1 MAGGATAP
9 AGAKPKQPKQ
19 KQKKPSSQARK
30 KPSQKQKAMKPVKQE
45 LRKVEKQV
53 RVLKARTNG
62 PKVND
67 TMKTTVTVGT
77 LVGQTQSGLNRQLR
91 VSFNPLLMKST
102 EGGSTTPLSIRAS
115 MYEMWKP
122 LSVEIFATPLSGF
135 SSVVGSVGFMVIT
148 LNGLEA
154 SADSIDTIKARR
166 HVQMALGR
174 PYRLK
179 LSARE
184 LAGPREGWWLVD
196 TSEAPADAYGPAVD
210 LMLAYATEN
219 LLGTSSGSTTS
230 YTGTLWQ
237 VEMRVTYAFS
247 TYNPKP
253 GLQTLVSQS
262 ITGGQTVTIQPSP
275 DDGSLIMTTNSQQ
288 VLALLTPRVAGQRKG
303 KSQTI
308 WAIAGSAVDA
318 AATVLGPWGYLL
330 KGGFWLVRLIFGGSS
345 ARNTTTRQ
353 YQIYPSV
360 ESALTDQPIF
370 GNSTGTQSVTVPI
383 CHITEVVNPNA
394 ESNNLPPPTTGAQP
408 QPQPPAPI
416 EEILLPLAELTG
428 QPGVPPLYTFDGS
441 SYTPPTNWL
450 GSTILLTGIPA
461 HKRVTGNLAKFG
473 VTNLQMSKVAATA
486 LEIYDFTDFGVF
498 FGTGSYLSEGGIH
511 TGKTLIYS
519 LMSGQTPN
527 PWLAANQSGTTW
539 YMPSW
544 AGFPQPGQGD
554 YFLQM
559 QDVTDTTTHTTSVN
573 VYFLVAYRQSRR
585 LIAFFNTG
593 GTARPAPTSM
603 LCLYNVDCGRAP
615 QTPYPTFQS
624 TLQSLNQIGVDAKSD
639 PDSDDDISLAGSV
652 IGDEFDSVD
661 HLERE
666 REDLMRRLRDLDLRR
681 FQI

>member
-19 KQKKPSSQARK
+19 RQQKSCAQRKK
-30 KPSQKQKAMKPVKQE
+30 KPSQKQKALKPVKQE

-53 RVLKARTNG
+53 KVLKARTNG

-102 EGGSTTPLSIRAS
+102 DGGNTTPLSIRAS
-115 MYEMWKP
+115 MYEMWKA
-122 LSVEIFATPLSGF
+122 LSVEIYATPLSGF
-135 SSVVGSVGFMVIT
+135 SSVVGSVGFMVLT

-237 VEMRVTYAFS
+237 VEMRVSYAFS

-253 GLQTLVSQS
+253 GLQTLVSQT

-288 VLALLTPRVAGQRKG
+288 VLALLTPRVSAGQKKG

-330 KGGFWLVRLIFGGSS
+330 KGGFWLVRLIFGGTS
-345 ARNTTTRQ
+345 ARNTTRQ
-353 YQIYPSV
+353 FQIYPSV
-360 ESALTDQPIF
+360 ESALADQPIY
-370 GNSTGTQSVTVPI
+370 GNASGTQSVTVPI

-394 ESNNLPPPTTGAQP
+394 ESNNLTLPSTSAPAPPT
-408 QPQPPAPI
+408 PPSPSEDPI
-416 EEILLPLAELTG
+416 LPLAELTG

-441 SYTPPTNWL
+441 TYTPPNNWL
-450 GSTILLTGIPA
+450 GSTLLLTGIPA
-461 HKRVTGNLAKFG
+461 HKRVTGNLANFG
-473 VTNLQMSKVAATA
+473 VTNLQMSKVTATA
-486 LEIYDFTDFGVF
+486 IEVYDFTDFGVF
-498 FGTGSYLSEGGIH
+498 FGTGTYLGEGGIH
-511 TGKTLIYS
+511 TGKTLVYS

-539 YMPSW
+539 YLPSW
-544 AGFPQPGQGD
+544 VGFPTPGAGD

-573 VYFLVAYRQSRR
+573 VYFLVAYRESRR

-603 LCLYNVDCGRAP
+603 LCMYNVDCGRAP

-624 TLQSLNQIGVDAKSD
+624 ALQSKDEVDKSQI
-639 PDSDDDISLAGSV
+639 PDDDDDISLAGSF

-661 HLERE
+661 QLERE

>member
-19 KQKKPSSQARK
+19 KQQKPSCQRKKKP
-30 KPSQKQKAMKPVKQE
+30 PQKLKAMKPVKQE

-53 RVLKARTNG
+53 KVLKARTNG

-102 EGGSTTPLSIRAS
+102 DGGNTTPLSIRAS

-122 LSVEIFATPLSGF
+122 LSVEIYTTPLSGF
-135 SSVVGSVGFMVIT
+135 SSVVGSVGFMVLT

-154 SADSIDTIKARR
+154 SADSIDTIKARK

-179 LSARE
+179 LNARE

-196 TSEAPADAYGPAVD
+196 TSESPADAYGPAID

-219 LLGTSSGSTTS
+219 LLGTSSGATTS

-237 VEMRVTYAFS
+237 VEMRVSYAFS
-247 TYNPKP
+247 TYNSKP
-253 GLQTLVSQS
+253 GLQTLISQS
-262 ITGGQTVTIQPSP
+262 LNGGQTVTIQPSP
-275 DDGSLIMTTNSQQ
+275 DDGSLIMTTTSQQ
-288 VLALLTPRVAGQRKG
+288 VLALLTPRVAGQKKG

-330 KGGFWLVRLIFGGSS
+330 KGGFWLVRLIFGGTS
-345 ARNTTTRQ
+345 ARNPTTRQ

-360 ESALTDQPIF
+360 ESALTDQPIY
-370 GNSTGTQSVTVPI
+370 GNATGTQSVNVPI

-394 ESNNLPPPTTGAQP
+394 ESNNLTPPSTTSP
-408 QPQPPAPI
+408 PQPPTPI
-416 EEILLPLAELTG
+416 QDIILPLAELTG
-428 QPGVPPLYTFDGS
+428 QDGVPANYNFNGDT
-441 SYTPPTNWL
+441 YTPQSDWR
-450 GSTILLTGIPA
+450 GSTLVLIGIPR
-461 HKRVTGNLAKFG
+461 HKRVAGGVANFGPVVNQMAK
-473 VTNLQMSKVAATA
+473 VTTTA
-486 LEIYDFTDFGVF
+486 LEIYDFTDFGIF
-498 FGTGSYLSEGGIH
+498 FGGGYQLQEGAIH
-511 TGKTLIYS
+511 TGKTMVHA
-519 LMSGQTPN
+519 LMTGAPVK
-527 PWLAANQSGTTW
+527 PWLYAAQTSTTW
-539 YMPSW
+539 YWPDW
-544 AGFPQPGQGD
+544 TGFPKPGEGD

-559 QDVTDTTTHTTSVN
+559 QDTTDRTTHTTAVH

-585 LIAFFNTG
+585 LIAFYNNAG
-593 GTARPAPTSM
+593 PVRSAPTTM
-603 LCLYNVDCGRAP
+603 LCLYNVDAGRAP
-615 QTPYPTFQS
+615 QTPYNTFQLA
-624 TLQSLNQIGVDAKSD
+624 LQG
-639 PDSDDDISLAGSV
+639 DSEETPTPEDDEDDDISLAGSCLQ
-652 IGDEFDSVD
+652 DEFDCVD
-661 HLERE
+661 QLEKERE
-666 REDLMRRLRDLDLRR
+666 EHMKRLRDLDLRR

>member
-9 AGAKPKQPKQ
+9 AGAKPKQLKQ
-19 KQKKPSSQARK
+19 KQQKPPCQRK
-30 KPSQKQKAMKPVKQE
+30 KKSPQKQKAMKPVKQE

-53 RVLKARTNG
+53 KVLKARTNG

-102 EGGSTTPLSIRAS
+102 DGGNTTPLSIRAS

-122 LSVEIFATPLSGF
+122 LSVEIYATSLSGF
-135 SSVVGSVGFMVIT
+135 SSVVGSVGFMVLT

-154 SADSIDTIKARR
+154 SADSIDTIKARK

-179 LSARE
+179 LNARE

-196 TSEAPADAYGPAVD
+196 TSESPADAYGPAID

-237 VEMRVTYAFS
+237 VEMRVSYAFS

-262 ITGGQTVTIQPSP
+262 INGSQTVTIQPSP
-275 DDGSLIMTTNSQQ
+275 NDGSLIMTTTSQQ
-288 VLALLTPRVAGQRKG
+288 ILALLTPRVAGQKKG

-345 ARNTTTRQ
+345 GRNTTRQ

-360 ESALTDQPIF
+360 ESALTDQPIY
-370 GNSTGTQSVTVPI
+370 GNATGTQSVTVPI

-394 ESNNLPPPTTGAQP
+394 ESNNLTPPSTTAP
-408 QPQPPAPI
+408 PQPPTPI
-416 EEILLPLAELTG
+416 QDIILPLAELTG
-428 QPGVPPLYTFDGS
+428 QDGVPTSYNFNGDT
-441 SYTPPTNWL
+441 YTPQADWR
-450 GSTILLTGIPA
+450 GSTLVLTGVPK
-461 HKRVTGNLAKFG
+461 HKRVAGGVANFGPVVNQMAK
-473 VTNLQMSKVAATA
+473 VTTTA
-486 LEIYDFTDFGVF
+486 LEIYDFTDFGIF
-498 FGTGSYLSEGGIH
+498 FGGGYQLQEGGIH
-511 TGKTLIYS
+511 TGKTMVHA
-519 LMSGQTPN
+519 LMTGAPIK
-527 PWLAANQSGTTW
+527 PWLYAAQTSTTW
-539 YMPSW
+539 YWPDW
-544 AGFPQPGQGD
+544 TGFPKPGEGD

-559 QDVTDTTTHTTSVN
+559 QDTTDRTTHTTAVH

-585 LIAFFNTG
+585 LIAFYNNAG
-593 GTARPAPTSM
+593 PVRSAPTTM
-603 LCLYNVDCGRAP
+603 LCLYNVDAGRAP
-615 QTPYPTFQS
+615 QTPYNTFQLA
-624 TLQSLNQIGVDAKSD
+624 LQGDYEETPTPED
-639 PDSDDDISLAGSV
+639 EDDDISLAGSCLQ
-652 IGDEFDSVD
+652 DEFDCVD
-661 HLERE
+661 QLEKERE
-666 REDLMRRLRDLDLRR
+666 ELMKRLRDLDLRR

>member
-19 KQKKPSSQARK
+19 KQQKPCSQRK
-30 KPSQKQKAMKPVKQE
+30 KKSPQKQKTMKPVKQE

-53 RVLKARTNG
+53 KVLKARTNG

-77 LVGQTQSGLNRQLR
+77 LVGQTQTGLNRQLR

-102 EGGSTTPLSIRAS
+102 DGGNTTPLSIRAS
-115 MYEMWKP
+115 MYEMWKA
-122 LSVEIFATPLSGF
+122 LSVEIYATPLSGF
-135 SSVVGSVGFMVIT
+135 SSVVGSVGFMVLT

-196 TSEAPADAYGPAVD
+196 TSESPADAYGPAID

-237 VEMRVTYAFS
+237 VEMRVNYAFS

-253 GLQTLVSQS
+253 GLQTLISQP
-262 ITGGQTVTIQPSP
+262 INGGQTVTIQPSP
-275 DDGSLIMTTNSQQ
+275 ADGSLIMTTTSQQ
-288 VLALLTPRVAGQRKG
+288 ILALLTPRVAGQKKG

-330 KGGFWLVRLIFGGSS
+330 KGGFWLVRLIFGGTS
-345 ARNTTTRQ
+345 ARNPTTRQ

-360 ESALTDQPIF
+360 ESALTDQPIY
-370 GNSTGTQSVTVPI
+370 GNATGTQSVTVPI

-394 ESNNLPPPTTGAQP
+394 ENNNLTLPSTTAP
-408 QPQPPAPI
+408 PQPPTPI
-416 EEILLPLAELTG
+416 QDIILPLAELTG
-428 QPGVPPLYTFDGS
+428 QDGVPANYTFNGD
-441 SYTPPTNWL
+441 SYTAQADWR
-450 GSTILLTGIPA
+450 GSTVVLTGIPK
-461 HKRVTGNLAKFG
+461 HKRVAGNLANFG
-473 VTNLQMSKVAATA
+473 VVTNQMSKVTTTA
-486 LEIYDFTDFGVF
+486 LEIYDFTDFGIF
-498 FGTGSYLSEGGIH
+498 FGGGYQLQEGAIH
-511 TGKTLIYS
+511 TGKTLVHS
-519 LMSGQTPN
+519 LMTGAPIK
-527 PWLAANQSGTTW
+527 PWLYATQSSTTW
-539 YMPSW
+539 YWPDW
-544 AGFPQPGQGD
+544 TGFPKPGEGD

-559 QDVTDTTTHTTSVN
+559 QDTTDRTTHTTCVGIYI
-573 VYFLVAYRQSRR
+573 VVAYRQSRR
-585 LIAFFNTG
+585 LIAFFNNAG
-593 GTARPAPTSM
+593 PVRAAPTTM
-603 LCLYNVDCGRAP
+603 LCLYNVDAGRAP
-615 QTPYPTFQS
+615 ATPYNTFQLA
-624 TLQSLNQIGVDAKSD
+624 LQNELAD
-639 PDSDDDISLAGSV
+639 PTPPSEDEDDDISLAGSCLQ
-652 IGDEFDSVD
+652 DEFDCVD
-661 HLERE
+661 QLEKE

-681 FQI
+681 FQS

>member
-1 MAGGATAP
+1 
-9 AGAKPKQPKQ
+9 
-19 KQKKPSSQARK
+19 
-30 KPSQKQKAMKPVKQE
+30 MKPVKQE
-45 LRKVEKQV
+45 LRKVERQV
-53 RVLKARTNG
+53 KVLKARTNG

-102 EGGSTTPLSIRAS
+102 DGGNTTPLSIRAS
-115 MYEMWKP
+115 MYEMWKA
-122 LSVEIFATPLSGF
+122 LSVEIYATPLSGF
-135 SSVVGSVGFMVIT
+135 SSVVGSVGFMVLT

-179 LSARE
+179 LNARE

-196 TSEAPADAYGPAVD
+196 TSEAPAEAYGPAVD

-237 VEMRVTYAFS
+237 VEMRVSYAFS

-253 GLQTLVSQS
+253 GLQTLISQPV
-262 ITGGQTVTIQPSP
+262 TGGQTVTIQPSP
-275 DDGSLIMTTNSQQ
+275 DDGSLIMTTTSQQ
-288 VLALLTPRVAGQRKG
+288 VLALLTPRVAAGQKKG

-330 KGGFWLVRLIFGGSS
+330 KGGFWLVRLIFGGGS
-345 ARNTTTRQ
+345 ARDTTTRRF
-353 YQIYPSV
+353 QIYPSV
-360 ESALTDQPIF
+360 ESALADQPIY

-394 ESNNLPPPTTGAQP
+394 ESNNLTYPTTSAPAPPT
-408 QPQPPAPI
+408 PPSPSEDPI
-416 EEILLPLAELTG
+416 LPLAELTG
-428 QPGVPPLYTFDGS
+428 QPGVPPLYTFDGNT
-441 SYTPPTNWL
+441 YTPSPNWL
-450 GSTILLTGIPA
+450 GSTMLLTGIPA
-461 HKRVTGNLAKFG
+461 HKRVTGNLENFG

-486 LEIYDFTDFGVF
+486 VEIYDFTDFGVF
-498 FGTGSYLSEGGIH
+498 FGTGSYLGEGGIH
-511 TGKTLIYS
+511 TGKTLVYS
-519 LMSGQTPN
+519 LLSGADPK
-527 PWLAANQSGTTW
+527 PWLHANQGGTTW
-539 YMPSW
+539 YLPSW
-544 AGFPQPGQGD
+544 VGFPTPGRGD
-554 YFLQM
+554 FFLQM
-559 QDVTDTTTHTTSVN
+559 QDATDTTIHTTSVN
-573 VYFLVAYRQSRR
+573 VYFLVVYRQSRR

-593 GTARPAPTSM
+593 GAARPAPTSM

-615 QTPYPTFQS
+615 ATPYPTFQS
-624 TLQSLNQIGVDAKSD
+624 TLQSKDEVDNSENI
-639 PDSDDDISLAGSV
+639 DSDDDISLAGSC
-652 IGDEFDSVD
+652 IGDEFESVD
-661 HLERE
+661 QLDRE

-681 FQI
+681 FHI